1 MEVQILILI
10 TTELR
15 DNNSK
20 LKTTNNTNKMQWLW
34 YSLPDVSSSSLHLQ
48 KVPSRRPLLNFSSKL
63 SSISSERWEE
73 NVKNQ
78 PNIYLTGKKMTTNLL
93 DLELHRQ
100 LGAWVYK
107 PMLKQPFWDV
117 SLDYFL
123 LLLDPCYFSQPR
135 DLQDKFNFKSQIY
148 CSQFMLSIQLIILN
162 YSI

>member
-1 MEVQILILI
+1 M
-10 TTELR
+10 
-15 DNNSK
+15 NNV
-20 LKTTNNTNKMQWLW
+20 NKMQWLW
-34 YSLPDVSSSSLHLQ
+34 CSLPDVSSSSLHLQ
-48 KVPSRRPLLNFSSKL
+48 KVPSRRPLLNFSCNL
-63 SSISSERWEE
+63 SFISSERREE

-100 LGAWVYK
+100 LGVWVYK
-107 PMLKQPFWDV
+107 PMLKWPLWDV
-117 SLDYFL
+117 SLDYLL

-148 CSQFMLSIQLIILN
+148 CSQFMLSTQLIILN

>member
-1 MEVQILILI
+1 MEVEILILI
-10 TTELR
+10 TAGLW
-15 DNNSK
+15 DNNLK
-20 LKTTNNTNKMQWLW
+20 LKTSNNANKMQWLW
-34 YSLPDVSSSSLHLQ
+34 SLLPDVSSSSLHLQ
-48 KVPSRRPLLNFSSKL
+48 KVPLRRPLLNFSSNL
-63 SSISSERWEE
+63 SYISSERWEE

-78 PNIYLTGKKMTTNLL
+78 PNIYLTGKNMTTNLL

-148 CSQFMLSIQLIILN
+148 CSQFMLSTQLIILN